1 MIPAIV
7 YILCALTSAICTV
20 LLLARFRRGGARLL
34 FWSGLCFL
42 AFTVNNVLLF
52 VDLILLPR
60 TVDLMV
66 LRSLTVLIGLML
78 LIYGLTRTGNEP

>member
-1 MIPAIV
+1 MIPSIV
-7 YILCALTSAICTV
+7 YILCAVTSALCTV

-52 VDLILLPR
+52 IDLIILPR
-60 TVDLMV
+60 SIDLMV
-66 LRSLTVLIGLML
+66 WRSLTVLVGLIL